1 MDPADLPPAL
11 EWEAAAWTLYAM
23 VQTQWRYRQAAIGTT
38 PLGAPVVAD
47 VASGLDYNP
56 AIALMQQW
64 GWELDLGLEL
74 LQAIEIEMMK
84 RAA

>member
-1 MDPADLPPAL
+1 MDAADLPPEL
-11 EWEAAAWTLYAM
+11 EWEAAVWKLYTM
-23 VQTQWRYRQAAIGTT
+23 VQTQWRYRQAVTSFTAMGV
-38 PLGAPVVAD
+38 PVVMD

-84 RAA
+84 GKA